1 MGNLERLAWAGMRL
15 SLEGPIQAAS
25 QVVGVESNLGKRAGW
40 RDARFSSYAGGECL
54 CLVGHHAELDRV
66 V

>member
-1 MGNLERLAWAGMRL
+1 MRL